1 MSMRVATFAM
11 NRQMLAASL
20 TTQAKMAN
28 MQLQE
33 ASGLVSTD
41 YGGLGQN
48 ARKLVNLEVAAER
61 SSRYEAAATEAS
73 GRIEVVYSTLGS
85 VADLLT
91 NFRAQLT
98 ALQSTNTT
106 EAARASLVASAAT
119 SLAELSG
126 LLNTKYDDR
135 YLFGGT
141 SSATA
146 PVDVTG
152 VTFALDTPDTSYY
165 SGSAG
170 TLSVQVSEEQTISY
184 GINADSSAFEKALR
198 ALGTVAASDNTLD
211 GVDLAAVLNLVIE
224 AVDGVATLQG
234 NTSVVAAS
242 VERAVATQQDL
253 QDFYTNA
260 ISSVRDVDVT
270 AIAAQLTAYE
280 TQLQASYAALAKLQ
294 SLSLLDYLR

>member
-41 YGGLGQN
+41 YGGLGKD

-106 EAARASLVASAAT
+106 EAARASLVASATT

-141 SSATA
+141 NAAAA

-152 VTFALDTPDTSYY
+152 VTFALDTVDTSYY
-165 SGSAG
+165 GGSSG

-184 GINADSSAFEKALR
+184 GINADASAFEKALR
-198 ALGTVAASDNTLD
+198 ALGTVAAADNSLD
-211 GVDLAAVLNLVIE
+211 GIDLAAVLDLVIE

-234 NTSVVAAS
+234 NTSVAAAS